1 LSPRTPSVHAAA
13 PAALVAAAL
22 LAALPSPA
30 RAEPPVEKGVLGVGL
45 IVGEPTGVSAK
56 YYLADDRAIDLAV
69 GGAIVGRGIQV
80 HGDYLWH
87 PIILEQKESFALP
100 LFFGVGGRILN
111 HDGGGGDDDHVR
123 FGVRAPVGILF
134 DFTKVPLDAFAEL
147 AGVLDYRT
155 KGDAFGL
162 ALNAGI
168 GARYYF

>member
-1 LSPRTPSVHAAA
+1 MSSKTPSFHAAA

-22 LAALPSPA
+22 LAALSSPA

-45 IVGEPTGVSAK
+45 IVGEPTGVSGK

-87 PIILEQKESFALP
+87 PTILEQKESFALP
-100 LFFGVGGRILN
+100 FYFGVGARILN
-111 HDGGGGDDDHVR
+111 HDGGGGDDGHIR
-123 FGVRAPVGILF
+123 IGVRGPVGILF

-162 ALNAGI
+162 AINAGI